1 MNIGSNETCD
11 VVIVGSGPS
20 GAITAR
26 RLAEAGMSVVCLEQG
41 EYPDYT
47 SIYSAAIRMR
57 RGRQSG

>member
-1 MNIGSNETCD
+1 MEVRANLEEEGAMNIGSNETCD

-47 SIYSAAIRMR
+47 SIMT
-57 RGRQSG
+57 